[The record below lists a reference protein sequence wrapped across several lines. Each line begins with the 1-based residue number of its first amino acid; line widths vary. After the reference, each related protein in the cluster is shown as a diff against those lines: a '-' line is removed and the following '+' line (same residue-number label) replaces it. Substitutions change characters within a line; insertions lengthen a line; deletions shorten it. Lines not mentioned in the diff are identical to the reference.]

1 MNNYDIIR
9 SEEVKYLIYIIDEL
23 SRLENIVE
31 NYFKKRDS
39 KINLILKGECRLFRD
54 ITTTEI
60 EKIKNEINKIPFDK
74 PNVNQMEEISKKIND
89 LVNYFNSYVGDY
101 SE

>member
-9 SEEVKYLIYIIDEL
+9 SEEVKYLIYIIEEL
-23 SRLENIVE
+23 SRLENIIE
-31 NYFKKRDS
+31 NYFKKRNS
-39 KINLILKGECRLFRD
+39 KINLLLKEECQLFKD

-60 EKIKNEINKIPFDK
+60 EKIKNDINKIPFDK
-74 PNVNQMEEISKKIND
+74 PNIKQMEEISSKMND
-89 LVNYFNSYVGDY
+89 LVNYFSSYVGDY